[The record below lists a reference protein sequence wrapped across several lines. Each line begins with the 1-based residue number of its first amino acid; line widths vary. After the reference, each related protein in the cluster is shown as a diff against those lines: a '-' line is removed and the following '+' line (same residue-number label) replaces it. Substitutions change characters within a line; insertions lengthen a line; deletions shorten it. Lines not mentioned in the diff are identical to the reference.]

1 MRGQHQRI
9 APLVA
14 LPEDLD
20 DAAAAA
26 LLEFFYEA
34 ARVLE
39 HHYATQ
45 LLRYHHRPDPRQQPL
60 WVDDPP
66 F

>member
-1 MRGQHQRI
+1 MN
-9 APLVA
+9 APDRPLLA

-20 DAAAAA
+20 DEAAAA
-26 LLEFFYEA
+26 LLTFFLDA

-39 HHYATQ
+39 NHYAGQ
-45 LLRYHHRPDPRQQPL
+45 LLRHYHRPDPRQRPL
-60 WVDDPP
+60 FDDDPP

>member
-1 MRGQHQRI
+1 VNPEHRYP
-9 APLVA
+9 ALLA
-14 LPEDLD
+14 LPQDLD

-26 LLEFFYEA
+26 LLDFFYEA

-39 HHYATQ
+39 NHYAAQ
-45 LLRYHHRPDPRQQPL
+45 LIRHYHRPDPRQQPL
-60 WVDDPP
+60 WDDDPP

>member
-1 MRGQHQRI
+1 MSGQHPLP
-9 APLVA
+9 PLVA

-20 DAAAAA
+20 DEAAAA
-26 LLEFFYEA
+26 LLEFFHDA

-39 HHYATQ
+39 HHYAGQ
-45 LLRYHHRPDPRQQPL
+45 LIGRCHRPDSRRRPL
-60 WVDDPP
+60 SDDQPP

>member
-1 MRGQHQRI
+1 MSVQHPLP
-9 APLVA
+9 PLVA

-20 DAAAAA
+20 DHAAAA
-26 LLEFFYEA
+26 LLEFFHDA

-39 HHYATQ
+39 HHYAAQ
-45 LLRYHHRPDPRQQPL
+45 LICRCHRPDPRPRSSSD
-60 WVDDPP
+60 DDPP